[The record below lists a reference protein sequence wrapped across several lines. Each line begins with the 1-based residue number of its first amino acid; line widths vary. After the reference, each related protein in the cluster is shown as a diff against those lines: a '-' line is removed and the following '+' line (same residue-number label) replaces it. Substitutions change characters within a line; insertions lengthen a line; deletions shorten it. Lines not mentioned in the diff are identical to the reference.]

1 MKFSKDKKEII
12 ISCLLEKIAEGRD
25 DAPKLV
31 SKEFEINLNTVHT
44 YLNELIDQGRIIR
57 EKRGVYKLNENRVS
71 FTFTRSGGDLE
82 DDGYIFE
89 YIVEPQIAGLSDT
102 IQQIWY
108 YAVSEMINN
117 VIDHSEA
124 ENVHVTVV
132 QDIRSTTVIIQDDGI
147 GIFRKLQE
155 YYGFRTFSDIAAEL
169 AKGKLTTD
177 EIHHSGEGI
186 FFTSRMM
193 DTFFIYSDGHFYSRD
208 KYTNEWEAFI
218 PDRKIEGTLVYLSL
232 ENNSRKTAKQI
243 FDAYTNEDGGF
254 QRTEIRLD
262 SIFDKA
268 PVSRSRAKRL
278 CNRLTE
284 FKEVVLDFEGIDW
297 VGQGFMHQVFSVFHR
312 ENPDIQLKP
321 KNMTQDVERMY
332 NHVRQS

>member
-12 ISCLLEKIAEGRD
+12 ISYLLEKIAEGRD

-108 YAVSEMINN
+108 YAVSEMVNN

-268 PVSRSRAKRL
+268 PVSRSQAKRL